1 MASKSERPNTVRELM
16 KGRKPKKFDGMEE
29 RQFSKKPWPP
39 GKPPGGKLPPGPT
52 AQDKSASS
60 PDKPAE

>member
-1 MASKSERPNTVRELM
+1 MASQNERPNTVRELM

-39 GKPPGGKLPPGPT
+39 GKPPGGKLPSGP
-52 AQDKSASS
+52 AAPDKSASS
-60 PDKPAE
+60 PDNPAK

>member
-1 MASKSERPNTVRELM
+1 MASKNEQPNTVRKLM

-29 RQFSKKPWPP
+29 RQFSEKPWPP
-39 GKPPGGKLPPGPT
+39 GKPPGGKLPPDPT

-60 PDKPAE
+60 PDKPAK

>member
-1 MASKSERPNTVRELM
+1 MASQSERPNTVRKLM

-39 GKPPGGKLPPGPT
+39 GGKLPPAPT
-52 AQDKSASS
+52 PQDKSASS
-60 PDKPAE
+60 LDKPAK

>member
-1 MASKSERPNTVRELM
+1 MASQSERPNTVRKLM

-39 GKPPGGKLPPGPT
+39 GKPPGGQLPSGP
-52 AQDKSASS
+52 AAPDKSAN
-60 PDKPAE
+60 PPAKPAE